1 MSTNIKHNATKVR
14 RIGQLSE
21 SLEDYLEI
29 IYNLVKK
36 QKIARVRDIAKAK
49 AVKMSSVISAL
60 KRLDREGLV
69 NYEAREFVELTR
81 AGINLAKRLLKRH
94 NFLTRFLVEVLQI
107 DPGTAE
113 SDACS
118 MEHVLSLKTM
128 NHLYDFSEFLQSQPR
143 SVKNL
148 VEKFKRSYLNNGT
161 DS

>member
-1 MSTNIKHNATKVR
+1 MSTNVKRNVTKIR
-14 RIGQLSE
+14 RVGQLSE

-29 IYNLVKK
+29 IYNLVER
-36 QKIARVRDIAKAK
+36 QSVARVRDIANAK

-60 KRLDREGLV
+60 KRLDHEGLA
-69 NYEAREFVELTR
+69 NYEAREFVELTK

-94 NFLTRFLVEVLQI
+94 NFLTRFLVEALQI
-107 DPGTAE
+107 DHGTAE

-128 NHLYDFSEFLQSQPR
+128 NRLYDFSDFLQSQPR

-148 VEKFKRSYLNNGT
+148 VEKFKRSYPYNGG